1 MGLQNP
7 WIVQKN
13 VISWPYETKDLRFC
27 CMDPVKSYL
36 LACTSKH
43 AAKDCIVLLVL
54 PFST

>member
-54 PFST
+54 PLST